1 MTDSIAT
8 MTAQGEAV
16 VRRHA
21 ARNFWLNVLDGGTF
35 YLGLSMVSRFT
46 VLPLF
51 VERLSPDRWLQG
63 LIPAINYTGWF
74 LPGLFI
80 VPLIA
85 AMPRRKPILLTATCS
100 SACRF

>member
-1 MTDSIAT
+1 LSGAT
-8 MTAQGEAV
+8 LRATSGST
-16 VRRHA
+16 
-21 ARNFWLNVLDGGTF
+21 FLDGGTF

-74 LPGLFI
+74 LPGLFHC
-80 VPLIA
+80 A
-85 AMPRRKPILLTATCS
+85 ADCS
-100 SACRF
+100 DAAAQADPVDGDGVRAPAVF